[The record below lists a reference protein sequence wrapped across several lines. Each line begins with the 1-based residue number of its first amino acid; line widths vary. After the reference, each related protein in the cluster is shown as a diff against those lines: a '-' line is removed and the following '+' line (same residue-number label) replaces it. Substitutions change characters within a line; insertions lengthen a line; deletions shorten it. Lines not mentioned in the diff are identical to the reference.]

1 MDRLSLR
8 IIAPY
13 GSRTKPNDPTA
24 VLEWYRAMVVEGNEW
39 MAEGQGWRIDTED
52 SKNTQYF
59 GRAINLVRS
68 MMDIQTWNMLTFQL
82 SDFGEKEEVHQ
93 YLNKRQEK
101 LLIKHIQIISKNTTN
116 YTFNR

>member
-1 MDRLSLR
+1 M
-8 IIAPY
+8 
-13 GSRTKPNDPTA
+13 T
-24 VLEWYRAMVVEGNEW
+24 
-39 MAEGQGWRIDTED
+39 EGQGWRIDTED